1 MGRWLGCVH
10 PLLIDPVGAFV
21 GLRYSPRCL
30 PELSAMAPHLSPVEQ
45 DAMLKAKGKNKTPQ
59 QIFDIVQETRAKR
72 SVEMVNITVVR
83 RFLKGQTHKR
93 GSKETRGRPRTY
105 IRKNVITMNSLR
117 SAPKAVLQARQP
129 GGQPGNQSGSQTV
142 SQLARHEAG
151 LARSHALTVSI
162 SQHTVSIQSAL
173 SQHSSQ
179 HVISLG

>member
-1 MGRWLGCVH
+1 
-10 PLLIDPVGAFV
+10 
-21 GLRYSPRCL
+21 
-30 PELSAMAPHLSPVEQ
+30 
-45 DAMLKAKGKNKTPQ
+45 MLKAKGKNKTPQ

-93 GSKETRGRPRTY
+93 E
-105 IRKNVITMNSLR
+105 
-117 SAPKAVLQARQP
+117 PKAVLQARQP

-151 LARSHALTVSI
+151 LARSQALTVSI
-162 SQHTVSIQSAL
+162 SQHTVSIQSAV

>member
-1 MGRWLGCVH
+1 MH
-10 PLLIDPVGAFV
+10 PLLIDPAGAFV
-21 GLRYSPRCL
+21 DLRYSPRCL
-30 PELSAMAPHLSPVEQ
+30 PELSTMAPHLSPVEQ

-93 GSKETRGRPRTY
+93 G
-105 IRKNVITMNSLR
+105 
-117 SAPKAVLQARQP
+117 PKAVLQARQP

-151 LARSHALTVSI
+151 IARSQALTVSI

-179 HVISLG
+179 HVISLR